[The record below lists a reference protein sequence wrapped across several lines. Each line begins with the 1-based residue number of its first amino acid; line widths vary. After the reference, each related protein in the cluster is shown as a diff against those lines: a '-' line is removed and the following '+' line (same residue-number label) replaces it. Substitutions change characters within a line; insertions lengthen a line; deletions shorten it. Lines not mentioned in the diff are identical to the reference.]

1 MAFRLAI
8 IALENKSFEMPI
20 VDLFTTMT
28 SLAST
33 AAADNC
39 RFCFQSG
46 NAWSVIARGG
56 LQQSEKLIISYQI
69 PLSLYPL
76 PTFWVVMI
84 VHSSVLKS
92 CMRVRD
98 VLRGSKSEH
107 YTPFSA

>member
-1 MAFRLAI
+1 MAFRPAI

-46 NAWSVIARGG
+46 NAWSVIARG
-56 LQQSEKLIISYQI
+56 LQSEKLIISYQI
-69 PLSLYPL
+69 PLS
-76 PTFWVVMI
+76 I
-84 VHSSVLKS
+84 
-92 CMRVRD
+92 
-98 VLRGSKSEH
+98 H
-107 YTPFSA
+107 YQPFG